1 MGTVGR
7 AWRYYLDSFRGF
19 SRGIWLLT
27 LITFVNR
34 AGTMVVPFLSL
45 YLTKDMGLTL
55 EQVGWIM
62 SCFGAGSV
70 VGSWLGGRL
79 TDRIGFYE
87 VMVGSLLTSGLAFLA
102 LKYVRGAVPFG
113 LAVFG
118 LMVLSDGFRP
128 AMFVAIRQYAR
139 PENRTR
145 AVTLIRLAI
154 NLGFS
159 LGPAIGGLII
169 TSWSYAGLF
178 WVDGIT
184 CLLAMAMLLRWL
196 PRRGSGTGDRP
207 ATNNALKASPYSDR
221 PFLFFLV
228 IVTLISIPFLQYF
241 STVPLF
247 YSEVHGL
254 SEEYIGLLLG
264 ANGLLI
270 FLVEMPLV
278 KGCEDGRVPLF
289 RILGVSVLLFALSF
303 VVLVVSPFVAFL
315 WLGMVLMTFG
325 EMLNFPFMNRFAYE
339 RSDLGKPGAYMALF
353 TISWSVAHIIGHTL
367 GLRLVASVGYAATW
381 WFFTALL
388 LVALG
393 GLLVLERM
401 VRPANAEQ
409 PANENGPT

>member
-1 MGTVGR
+1 M
-7 AWRYYLDSFRGF
+7 A
-19 SRGIWLLT
+19 
-27 LITFVNR
+27 
-34 AGTMVVPFLSL
+34 
-45 YLTKDMGLTL
+45 
-55 EQVGWIM
+55 
-62 SCFGAGSV
+62 
-70 VGSWLGGRL
+70 GGRL

-102 LKYVRGAVPFG
+102 LQYVRGAVPFG

-169 TSWSYAGLF
+169 TSWGYAGLF

-184 CLLAMAMLLRWL
+184 CLLAMAMLVRWL
-196 PRRGSGTGDRP
+196 PRKEAGAGEPP
-207 ATNNALKASPYSDR
+207 AAHAAKASPYTDR
-221 PFLFFLV
+221 PYLFFLFLV
-228 IVTLISIPFLQYF
+228 ALISIPFLQYF

-247 YSEVHGL
+247 YSAVHGL
-254 SEEYIGLLLG
+254 SEEYIGLMLG

-289 RILGVSVLLFALSF
+289 RILRGSVLLFVLSF
-303 VVLVVSPFVAFL
+303 VVLVTAPHVALL
-315 WLGMVLMTFG
+315 WVGIVLMTFG

-339 RSDLGKPGAYMALF
+339 RSERGAPGAYMALF
-353 TISWSVAHIIGHTL
+353 TMSWSVAHIIGHTL
-367 GLRLVASVGYAATW
+367 GLHLVASVGYTTTW

-388 LVALG
+388 VVALG
-393 GLLVLERM
+393 GLLILERM
-401 VRPANAEQ
+401 MGPARSVP
-409 PANENGPT
+409 PASGK

>member
-1 MGTVGR
+1 MSR
-7 AWRYYLDSFRGF
+7 AWRYYVDSFRGF
-19 SRGIWLLT
+19 GRGIWLLT

-87 VMVGSLLTSGLAFLA
+87 VMVGSLLTSGLAFLV
-102 LKYVRGAVPFG
+102 LQHVRGAVPFG
-113 LAVFG
+113 LAIFG

-196 PRRGSGTGDRP
+196 PRKEAGAVDQP
-207 ATNNALKASPYSDR
+207 LENAAKASPYKDR
-221 PFLFFLV
+221 PFLFFLM

-264 ANGLLI
+264 ANGLII

-289 RILGVSVLLFALSF
+289 RLLRVSVVLFALSF
-303 VVLVVSPFVAFL
+303 VVLVFAPFIAFL
-315 WLGMVLMTFG
+315 WVGMVLMTFG

-339 RSDLGKPGAYMALF
+339 RSDRGKPGAYMALF

-367 GLRLVASVGYAATW
+367 GLRLVASVGYMTTW

-401 VRPANAEQ
+401 VRPSITEQ
-409 PANENGPT
+409 PAIGK